1 MRPVCRPLHHALM
14 DVVAVLIAVVF
25 TALLLLMIK
34 GIDRI

>member
-1 MRPVCRPLHHALM
+1 M
-14 DVVAVLIAVVF
+14 DVVAILIAVVF

>member
-1 MRPVCRPLHHALM
+1 M